1 MRAMRFSTWM
11 TGALSVVTV
20 FAFTGFMASGCG
32 STSGPS
38 TQQACSDLAAARC
51 NQRSNCTELADPD
64 GGATASAGAS
74 LVRVYGDMHTCL
86 EREELACRN
95 GLSAPQTGNSPA
107 KVEACVKAFAT
118 YSCQD
123 FFDNNPPADCA
134 VTGARGNGMTCTFG
148 GQCTSGYCQGAKT
161 SVCGVCADM
170 PMPGADCT
178 DSACGHNQR
187 CVNADNT
194 CEAVVSL
201 NGACD
206 GTHPC
211 DSGLACVGAN
221 ATTMTMGTCQ
231 MGGSA
236 PGVPC
241 GAGQAM
247 TACDNSLALYCAGPT
262 GGKTCMPIVFVGNGM
277 SCGLLADGSRTD
289 CIAGDCYT
297 TTGIATGTT
306 VGTCK
311 SFVPETAA
319 CDTVL
324 GPGCLAPARCVVA
337 AGGTTG
343 TCVVPVA
350 SMCGG

>member
-1 MRAMRFSTWM
+1 MRAMRLPQWKV
-11 TGALSVVTV
+11 GALFVVRVFV
-20 FAFTGFMASGCG
+20 FAGLAAAGCG

-38 TQQACSDLAAARC
+38 VQQACSELAAARC
-51 NQRSNCTELADPD
+51 NQRSNCTKVTAPD
-64 GGATASAGAS
+64 AGATVSAGAS
-74 LVRVYGDMHTCL
+74 LVRVYGDMATCL
-86 EREELACRN
+86 QREELSCQN
-95 GLSAPQTGNSPA
+95 GLTAPQTGNSPA

-134 VTGARGNGMTCTFG
+134 VTGARANGMTCTFG

-194 CEAVVSL
+194 CEAVVSM

-211 DSGLACVGAN
+211 DSGLACVGSN
-221 ATTMTMGTCQ
+221 AMTMTMGTCQ
-231 MGGSA
+231 MGGAA

-247 TACDNSLALYCAGPT
+247 TACDNSLGLYCAGAP
-262 GGKTCMPIVFVGNGM
+262 GAKTCMPIALVGNGM
-277 SCGLLADGSRTD
+277 SCGTLADGSRAD
-289 CIAGDCYT
+289 CIAGSCN
-297 TTGIATGTT
+297 IATGAT
-306 VGTCK
+306 VGVCQA
-311 SFVPETAA
+311 SVVESAPNPA
-319 CDTVL
+319 CDTAL
-324 GPGCLAPARCVVA
+324 GPSCLAPARCVVG
-337 AGGTTG
+337 AGGGTAG

-350 SMCGG
+350 TMCGA